1 MLVAVF
7 YIGMYALGG
16 VSEINITDASFVKNI
31 VLIAAFVLLG
41 VAFLANLHYV
51 AVVATAV
58 VAVLMGISAGQGIYT
73 YAQVDMFSLI
83 FDWKGMSSLLY

>member
-1 MLVAVF
+1 MKKSEKIAGISFLLVAVF

-41 VAFLANLHYV
+41 VEYRQARVFTHMRRLICSASYL
-51 AVVATAV
+51 TG
-58 VAVLMGISAGQGIYT
+58 MG
-73 YAQVDMFSLI
+73 
-83 FDWKGMSSLLY
+83 

>member
-1 MLVAVF
+1 M
-7 YIGMYALGG
+7 
-16 VSEINITDASFVKNI
+16 
-31 VLIAAFVLLG
+31 
-41 VAFLANLHYV
+41 AFLANLHYV

>member
-1 MLVAVF
+1 MKKSEKIAGISFLLVAVF

-41 VAFLANLHYV
+41 VAFLANLRGCGNGSCSGAYGNIGRPGYLH
-51 AVVATAV
+51 
-58 VAVLMGISAGQGIYT
+58 ICAG
-73 YAQVDMFSLI
+73 
-83 FDWKGMSSLLY
+83 